1 MAGNPKP
8 EDAIQYGALLPAPFL
23 AFKPAKVTA
32 ITGTQVTG
40 TAGEASACPNCVIE
54 VFLDDNDA
62 VTEAVQSLAVVTAT
76 AQGTWSAVLPAALTQ
91 GQGLRTTSTT
101 AQFNTITNMNAGTTT
116 GLSALYGVKY
126 NVYLPLVK
134 K

>member
-1 MAGNPKP
+1 
-8 EDAIQYGALLPAPFL
+8 
-23 AFKPAKVTA
+23 
-32 ITGTQVTG
+32 
-40 TAGEASACPNCVIE
+40 VIE

-62 VTEAVQSLAVVTAT
+62 ITETLQSLAVVTAS

-101 AQFNTITNMNAGTTT
+101 AQFNTIAGLSAGTTT
-116 GLSALYGVKY
+116 GLSPLYGAKY
-126 NVYLPLVK
+126 SVYLPMVK